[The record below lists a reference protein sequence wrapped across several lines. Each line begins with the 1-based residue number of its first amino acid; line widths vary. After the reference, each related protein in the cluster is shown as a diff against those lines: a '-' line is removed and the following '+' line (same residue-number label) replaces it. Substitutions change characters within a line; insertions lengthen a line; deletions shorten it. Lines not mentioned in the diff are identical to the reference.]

1 MNAVKKIK
9 KMVTEDTELQEI
21 INELVTNIKKD

>member
-9 KMVTEDTELQEI
+9 KMVTEDPELQEI
-21 INELVTNIKKD
+21 LDELVANIKRD